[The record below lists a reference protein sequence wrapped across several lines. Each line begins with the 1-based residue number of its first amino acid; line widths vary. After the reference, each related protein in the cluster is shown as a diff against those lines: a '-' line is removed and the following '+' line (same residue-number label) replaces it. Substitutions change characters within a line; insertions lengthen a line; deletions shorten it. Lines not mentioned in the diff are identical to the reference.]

1 MKSIH
6 LAEYRMVI
14 NRLRTIR
21 EESGIKQDELAAKLG
36 INQTIVS
43 KIETCERRLDI
54 IELRN
59 ICKVL
64 DISLIDFIKDIEK
77 ILSHD

>member
-14 NRLRTIR
+14 NKLRTIR
-21 EESGIKQDELAAKLG
+21 EERGIKQDELASKLG
-36 INQTIVS
+36 VNQTIVS

-54 IELRN
+54 IELRS

-64 DISLIDFIKDIEK
+64 DISLIDFIKEIEN
-77 ILSHD
+77 ILNHD

>member
-6 LAEYRMVI
+6 LAEYRKVI
-14 NRLRTIR
+14 NKLRIIR
-21 EESGIKQDELAAKLG
+21 EESGVTQEQLASMLGIKQ
-36 INQTIVS
+36 TIIS

-59 ICKVL
+59 VCKVL
-64 DISLIDFIKDIEK
+64 NISLIDFVNDIEK
-77 ILSHD
+77 ILNND

>member
-6 LAEYRMVI
+6 LAEYRKVI
-14 NRLRTIR
+14 NKLRTIR
-21 EESGIKQDELAAKLG
+21 EESGVTQEQLASMLGIKQTS
-36 INQTIVS
+36 IS

-59 ICKVL
+59 VCKVL
-64 DISLIDFIKDIEK
+64 NISLVDFVNDIEK
-77 ILSHD
+77 ILNND

>member
-6 LAEYRMVI
+6 LAEYRKVI
-14 NRLRTIR
+14 NKLRTIR
-21 EESGIKQDELAAKLG
+21 EESGVTQEQLASMLGIKQTS
-36 INQTIVS
+36 IS

-59 ICKVL
+59 VCKVL
-64 DISLIDFIKDIEK
+64 NISLIDFVNDIEK
-77 ILSHD
+77 ILNND